1 MRYTKQQA
9 VDKVA
14 AHLRAQGKQALGT
27 SGRCAYRGVNGLSCA
42 IGCLDIDE
50 VYQPSWEDTGASYLF
65 LKQGLNTVFYTRDSR
80 FATGLQSLHDKLHH
94 WGSIGFNSTGEQAV
108 KEFCR
113 QWKIKYPEPPKEA

>member
-50 VYQPSWEDTGASYLF
+50 VYQPSWEARSTGF
-65 LKQGLNTVFYTRDSR
+65 CTRDSR